1 MKTIQLFTMKMMI
14 KSKITVV
21 KRDELGKL
29 IQQTEN
35 NLKMKKLIKR
45 CFQLRFEYCDVSK
58 RT

>member
-1 MKTIQLFTMKMMI
+1 MMI
-14 KSKITVV
+14 KGKIRVV

-29 IQQTEN
+29 IQQTET

-45 CFQLRFEYCDVSK
+45 CFQVRSEYCDVRK